1 MRTLLLVIVVWFGC
15 GGADQKSEP
24 TPAPQESIETV
35 SLRWGK
41 AALGGNKAEAMS
53 LSLTHAQLVELSTK
67 DIPKAEYDEELTSFL
82 DGLAREG
89 KENPGGKVVATK
101 IIERKTL
108 PASEK
113 VRRALDYALIRLVIE
128 QDGAQAEAGP
138 PLLFFRTDAGWRF
151 SPKK

>member
-1 MRTLLLVIVVWFGC
+1 MRMLLLAIVVWLGC
-15 GGADQKSEP
+15 GGDQKSESP
-24 TPAPQESIETV
+24 PAAQESIETV

-41 AALGGNKAEAMS
+41 AALGGNKTEAIA

-67 DIPKAEYDEELTSFL
+67 DIAKADYDEELTSFL

-89 KENPGGKVVATK
+89 KENPASKVVATK

-113 VRRALDYALIRLVIE
+113 VRRALDYALVRLVLE
-128 QDGAQAEAGP
+128 QDGAQQEAGP